1 MTNKPKLL
9 RFIAGAFAIFAL
21 STIALAQANIA
32 KFNSAQV
39 SFHRLE
45 HRQEIIFP
53 KVGDYNVYT
62 ADLHTHTIYSDGCVT
77 PGYRVREAWRDG
89 LDIVA
94 ITDHIEYRKTEREL
108 YQFMDGYIKE
118 EYRGLPKGV
127 NTNIAKTKPDERG
140 ILVNL
145 NIGYE
150 MAKQEGDKF
159 GIMVIRGAEITR
171 GDNHFNVLFTEDN
184 NKIYDIDTE
193 QSIRNAIKQGA
204 FVSHNHPTRDKN
216 TATEMTP
223 LAEELHAKKLFNG
236 IEVGNSLWA
245 RDWLFSYCIDNGYAP
260 ISGTDMHGTTAEK
273 FHQSGNE
280 SVYRDMNL
288 ILAEKRDEKSIKEA
302 LFAGRTIAY
311 HNNKLIGKEEY
322 LIELFKASVNISYSY
337 DTNDATIVV
346 LTNKSS
352 FPYEIK
358 YGKRT
363 SVIHAMGA
371 VQVPLPKGTEEI
383 EFVLLNLFSGD
394 KKHPTTKMVIER
406 K

>member
-1 MTNKPKLL
+1 MKLL

-21 STIALAQANIA
+21 STIAMAQANIA

-171 GDNHFNVLFTEDN
+171 GDNHFNVLFTKDN

-204 FVSHNHPTRDKN
+204 FISHNHPTRDKN

-236 IEVGNSLWA
+236 IEVGNSLWT

-288 ILAEKRDEKSIKEA
+288 ILAEKCDEKSIKEA

-322 LIELFKASVNISYSY
+322 LIDLFKASVNVSYSY

-363 SVIHAMGA
+363 AVIHAMGA
-371 VQVPLPKGTEEI
+371 VQVPLSKGTEEV
-383 EFVLLNLFSGD
+383 ELVLLNLFSGD
-394 KKHPTTKMVIER
+394 KKHPTTKMVIEC

>member
-1 MTNKPKLL
+1 MKSL

-21 STIALAQANIA
+21 STIAMAQANIA

-363 SVIHAMGA
+363 AVIHAMGA
-371 VQVPLPKGTEEI
+371 VQVPLPKGTEEV

-394 KKHPTTKMVIER
+394 KKHPTTKMVIEC

>member
-1 MTNKPKLL
+1 MKSL

-45 HRQEIIFP
+45 HRQEIVFP

-363 SVIHAMGA
+363 AVIHAMGA
-371 VQVPLPKGTEEI
+371 VQVPLSKGTEEV
-383 EFVLLNLFSGD
+383 ELVLLNLFSGD

>member
-1 MTNKPKLL
+1 MKSL

-21 STIALAQANIA
+21 STIAMAQANIA

-45 HRQEIIFP
+45 HRQEIVFP

-193 QSIRNAIKQGA
+193 KSIRNAIKQGA

-322 LIELFKASVNISYSY
+322 LVDLFKASVNISYSY

-363 SVIHAMGA
+363 AVIHAMGA
-371 VQVPLPKGTEEI
+371 VQVPLSKGTEEV

>member
-1 MTNKPKLL
+1 MKLL

-21 STIALAQANIA
+21 STIAMAQANIA

-171 GDNHFNVLFTEDN
+171 GDNHFNVLFTKDN

-204 FVSHNHPTRDKN
+204 FISHNHPTRDKN

-236 IEVGNSLWA
+236 IEVGNSLWT

-322 LIELFKASVNISYSY
+322 LVDLFKASVNVSYSY

-363 SVIHAMGA
+363 AVIHAMGA
-371 VQVPLPKGTEEI
+371 VQVPLSKGTEEI
-383 EFVLLNLFSGD
+383 ELILLNLFSGD
-394 KKHPTTKMVIER
+394 KKHPTTKMVIEC

>member
-1 MTNKPKLL
+1 MKLL

-21 STIALAQANIA
+21 STIAMAQANIA

-171 GDNHFNVLFTEDN
+171 GDNHFNVLFTKDN

-204 FVSHNHPTRDKN
+204 FISHNHPTRDKN

-236 IEVGNSLWA
+236 IEVGNSLWT

-322 LIELFKASVNISYSY
+322 LVDLFKASVNVSYSY

-363 SVIHAMGA
+363 AVIHAMGA
-371 VQVPLPKGTEEI
+371 VQVPLSKGTEEV
-383 EFVLLNLFSGD
+383 ELVLLNLFSGD
-394 KKHPTTKMVIER
+394 KKHPTTKMVIEC

>member
-1 MTNKPKLL
+1 M
-9 RFIAGAFAIFAL
+9 AFTSVAV
-21 STIALAQANIA
+21 AQTNIA

-45 HRQEIIFP
+45 HRQEIVIP

-62 ADLHTHTIYSDGCVT
+62 ADLHTHTIYSDGSVT

-108 YQFMDGYIKE
+108 YQFMAGYVKE

-127 NTNIAKTKPDERG
+127 NTNIAKTKPDSRG
-140 ILVNL
+140 ILVDL
-145 NIGYE
+145 NVGYE

-159 GIMVIRGAEITR
+159 GIMVVRGAEITR
-171 GDNHFNVLFTEDN
+171 GDNHFNVLFTKDN
-184 NKIYDIDTE
+184 NKIYDLDTE

-204 FVSHNHPTRDKN
+204 FITHNHPKRDKS

-223 LAEELHAKKLFNG
+223 LAEDLHAKKLFNG
-236 IEVGNSLWA
+236 MEVGNSLWCW
-245 RDWLFSYCIDNGYAP
+245 DWLFSYCLDSGYAP
-260 ISGTDMHGTTAEK
+260 ISGTDVHGTTAEK

-288 ILAEKRDEKSIKEA
+288 ILAKKCDEKSIKEA

-311 HNNKLIGKEEY
+311 QNNKLIGKEEY
-322 LIELFKASVNISYSY
+322 LVELFKASVDLLYSC
-337 DTNDATIVV
+337 DTGNATMVV

-352 FPYEIK
+352 IPYEIK
-358 YGKRT
+358 YGKKT
-363 SVIHAMGA
+363 AVIHAMGA
-371 VQVPLPKGTEEI
+371 VQVPLSKGVDEV
-383 EFVLLNLFSGD
+383 EFVLLNLFSGNG
-394 KKHPTTKMVIER
+394 KHPKVKMRVER

>member
-1 MTNKPKLL
+1 M
-9 RFIAGAFAIFAL
+9 
-21 STIALAQANIA
+21 
-32 KFNSAQV
+32 
-39 SFHRLE
+39 
-45 HRQEIIFP
+45 
-53 KVGDYNVYT
+53 GDYNVYT

-171 GDNHFNVLFTEDN
+171 GDNHFNVLFTKDN

-204 FVSHNHPTRDKN
+204 FISHNHPTRDKN

-236 IEVGNSLWA
+236 IEVGNSLWT

-322 LIELFKASVNISYSY
+322 LVDLFKASVNISYSY

-363 SVIHAMGA
+363 AVIHAMGA
-371 VQVPLPKGTEEI
+371 VQVPLSKGTEEI
-383 EFVLLNLFSGD
+383 ELILLNLFSGD
-394 KKHPTTKMVIER
+394 KKHPTTKMVIEC

>member
-1 MTNKPKLL
+1 MKLL

-21 STIALAQANIA
+21 STIAMAQANIA

-171 GDNHFNVLFTEDN
+171 GDNHFNVLFTKDN

-204 FVSHNHPTRDKN
+204 FISHNHPTRDKN

-236 IEVGNSLWA
+236 IEVGNSLWT

-322 LIELFKASVNISYSY
+322 LIDLFKASVNVSYSY

-363 SVIHAMGA
+363 AVIHAMGA
-371 VQVPLPKGTEEI
+371 VQVPLSKGTEEI
-383 EFVLLNLFSGD
+383 ELILLNLFSGD
-394 KKHPTTKMVIER
+394 KKHPTTKMVIEC

>member
-1 MTNKPKLL
+1 MKLL

-21 STIALAQANIA
+21 STIAMAQANIA

-171 GDNHFNVLFTEDN
+171 GDNHFNVLFTKDN

-204 FVSHNHPTRDKN
+204 FISHNHPTRDKN

-236 IEVGNSLWA
+236 IEVGNSLWT

-260 ISGTDMHGTTAEK
+260 ISGSDMHGTTAEK

-322 LIELFKASVNISYSY
+322 LVDLFKASVNVSYSY

-363 SVIHAMGA
+363 AVIHAMGA
-371 VQVPLPKGTEEI
+371 VQVPLSKGTKEI
-383 EFVLLNLFSGD
+383 ELILLNLFSGD
-394 KKHPTTKMVIER
+394 KKHPTTKMVIEC

>member
-1 MTNKPKLL
+1 MKSL

-21 STIALAQANIA
+21 STAAMAQANIA

-45 HRQEIIFP
+45 HRQEIVFP
-53 KVGDYNVYT
+53 KVGNYNVYT

-322 LIELFKASVNISYSY
+322 LVDLFKASVNISYSY

-363 SVIHAMGA
+363 AVIHAMGA
-371 VQVPLPKGTEEI
+371 VQVPLPKGTEEV

>member
-1 MTNKPKLL
+1 MKLL

-21 STIALAQANIA
+21 STIAMAQANIA

-322 LIELFKASVNISYSY
+322 LVDLFKASVNISYSY
-337 DTNDATIVV
+337 DTNDATTVV

-363 SVIHAMGA
+363 AVIHAMGA
-371 VQVPLPKGTEEI
+371 VQVPLPKGTEEV

>member
-1 MTNKPKLL
+1 MKSL
-9 RFIAGAFAIFAL
+9 RFTAILVVFMAF
-21 STIALAQANIA
+21 STMAVAQTNIA
-32 KFNSAQV
+32 KFNSTQV

-45 HRQEIIFP
+45 HRQEIVIP

-62 ADLHTHTIYSDGCVT
+62 ADLHTHTIYSDGSVT

-108 YQFMDGYIKE
+108 YQFMAGYIKE

-127 NTNIAKTKPDERG
+127 NTNIAKTKPDSRG

-171 GDNHFNVLFTEDN
+171 GDNHFNVLFTKDN
-184 NKIYDIDTE
+184 NKIYDLDTE

-204 FVSHNHPTRDKN
+204 FITHNHPKRDKG
-216 TATEMTP
+216 TVTQMTP
-223 LAEELHAKKLFNG
+223 LAENLHAKKLFNG
-236 IEVGNSLWA
+236 IEVGNSLWSW
-245 RDWLFSYCIDNGYAP
+245 DWIFSYCLENGYAP

-288 ILAEKRDEKSIKEA
+288 ILAKKCDEKSIKEA

-322 LIELFKASVNISYSY
+322 LVDLFKASVDLSYSF
-337 DTNDATIVV
+337 DTKDATMVV
-346 LTNKSS
+346 FTNKSS

-358 YGKRT
+358 YGKKT
-363 SVIHAMGA
+363 AVIHAMGA
-371 VQVPLPKGTEEI
+371 VQVPLPKGAKEVEL
-383 EFVLLNLFSGD
+383 VLLNLFCGD
-394 KKHPTTKMVIER
+394 KKHPSVEMAVER
-406 K
+406 R

>member
-1 MTNKPKLL
+1 MKLL

-21 STIALAQANIA
+21 STIAMAQANIA

-171 GDNHFNVLFTEDN
+171 GDNHFNVLFTKDN

-204 FVSHNHPTRDKN
+204 FISHNHPTRDKN

-236 IEVGNSLWA
+236 IEVGNSLWT

-322 LIELFKASVNISYSY
+322 LVDLFKASVNVSYSY

-363 SVIHAMGA
+363 AVIHAMGA
-371 VQVPLPKGTEEI
+371 VQVPLSKGTEEI
-383 EFVLLNLFSGD
+383 ELILLNLFSGD
-394 KKHPTTKMVIER
+394 KKHPTTKMVIECT
-406 K
+406 

>member
-1 MTNKPKLL
+1 MKLL

-21 STIALAQANIA
+21 STIAMAQANIA

-363 SVIHAMGA
+363 AVIHAMGA
-371 VQVPLPKGTEEI
+371 VQVPLPKGTEEV

>member
-1 MTNKPKLL
+1 MKLL

-21 STIALAQANIA
+21 STIAMAQANIA

-171 GDNHFNVLFTEDN
+171 GDNHFNVLFTKDN

-236 IEVGNSLWA
+236 IEVGNSLWT

-322 LIELFKASVNISYSY
+322 LIDLFKASVNVSYSY

-363 SVIHAMGA
+363 AVIHAMGA
-371 VQVPLPKGTEEI
+371 VQVPLSKGTEEI
-383 EFVLLNLFSGD
+383 ELILLNLFSGD
-394 KKHPTTKMVIER
+394 KKHPTTKMVIEC

>member
-1 MTNKPKLL
+1 MKLL

-21 STIALAQANIA
+21 STIAMAQANIA

-171 GDNHFNVLFTEDN
+171 GDNHFNVLFTKDN

-236 IEVGNSLWA
+236 IEVGNSLWT

-322 LIELFKASVNISYSY
+322 LIDLFKASVNVSYSY
-337 DTNDATIVV
+337 NTNDATIVV

-363 SVIHAMGA
+363 AVIHAMGA
-371 VQVPLPKGTEEI
+371 VQVPLSKGTEEI
-383 EFVLLNLFSGD
+383 ELILLNLFSGD
-394 KKHPTTKMVIER
+394 KKHPTTKMVIEC